1 MLPGLGV
8 TPPNRREAVTKN
20 VSAEDLFRHSV
31 LMPLSSTE
39 VRVASVE
46 HLIVIKQA
54 TGRPKDLDDAAR
66 LIELR
71 DAR

>member
-1 MLPGLGV
+1 MDF
-8 TPPNRREAVTKN
+8 
-20 VSAEDLFRHSV
+20 EDLFRDSV
-31 LMPLSSTE
+31 LMPLSSTA

-46 HLIVIKQA
+46 HLIAIKQA